1 MRAHTARGQTDAAV
15 QRRESLAW
23 CDRNPHALRRF
34 VFAAALPL
42 IAACSRGPDPNAQVA
57 PLPNRPLAGLAGQQV
72 IVIPTHYLRPGDS
85 LGWAA
90 AVERPRELLSEVD
103 DELAFALGERGFRT
117 RWVFPDQLVRSA
129 QRNAPHSPDPRALAA
144 EGLRPLARRRSD
156 GQLGEP
162 LASQLRALV
171 ALHGARYALFP
182 VELRFEKVG
191 NAGRAVL
198 HVLLLDARLS
208 RAAWG
213 GDVRGDTS
221 SKYGRGLIASAAN
234 NLADLI
240 AAP

>member
-1 MRAHTARGQTDAAV
+1 MITF
-15 QRRESLAW
+15 RRPFPTLVTRFVLVASLAL
-23 CDRNPHALRRF
+23 A
-34 VFAAALPL
+34 
-42 IAACSRGPDPNAQVA
+42 AACSRRADSDSQIA

-72 IVIPTHYLRPGDS
+72 IVLPTHYLRPGDS

-90 AVERPRELLSEVD
+90 AVERPRLLLSEVD
-103 DELAFALGERGFRT
+103 DELGFALGERGFRT
-117 RWVFPDQLVRSA
+117 RWVFPDQLARSA
-129 QRNAPHSPDPRALAA
+129 QRNAPHAPDPRALAA

-191 NAGRAVL
+191 DGGRAVL

-208 RAAWG
+208 RVTWG
-213 GDVRGDTS
+213 GDVKGDTAS
-221 SKYGRGLIASAAN
+221 AYGRGLIASAAN

>member
-1 MRAHTARGQTDAAV
+1 MSMV
-15 QRRESLAW
+15 SFRRPYL
-23 CDRNPHALRRF
+23 PLVRRF
-34 VFAAALPL
+34 ALVGFL
-42 IAACSRGPDPNAQVA
+42 ALAAACSRRTDSGSQIA
-57 PLPNRPLAGLAGQQV
+57 PLPDRPLAGLAGQHV
-72 IVIPTHYLRPGDS
+72 IVVPTHYLRPGDS

-90 AVERPRELLSEVD
+90 AVERPRQLLSEVD
-103 DELAFALGERGFRT
+103 DEIGFALGERGFRT
-117 RWVFPDQLVRSA
+117 QWVLSEQLVRSA
-129 QRNAPHSPDPRALAA
+129 QRNAPHAPDPRALAA
-144 EGLRPLARRRSD
+144 EGLRPLARRRPD

-182 VELRFEKVG
+182 VELRFEKIG
-191 NAGRAVL
+191 DGGRAVL

-208 RAAWG
+208 RVTWG
-213 GDVRGDTS
+213 GDVKGDTA

>member
-1 MRAHTARGQTDAAV
+1 M
-15 QRRESLAW
+15 
-23 CDRNPHALRRF
+23 RRF
-34 VFAAALPL
+34 ALAGFL
-42 IAACSRGPDPNAQVA
+42 ALTSACSRGPDSSAQVA

-90 AVERPRELLSEVD
+90 AVERPRDLLSEVD

-117 RWVFPDQLVRSA
+117 RWVFPEQLVRSA
-129 QRNAPHSPDPRALAA
+129 QRNVPHSPDPRALAA
-144 EGLRPLARRRSD
+144 EGLRPLARRRPD
-156 GQLGEP
+156 GMLGEP
-162 LASQLRALV
+162 LASQLRSLV

-191 NAGRAVL
+191 GAGRAVL

-208 RAAWG
+208 RATWG
-213 GDVRGDTS
+213 GDVKGDTAS
-221 SKYGRGLIASAAN
+221 AFGRGLIASAAN

>member
-1 MRAHTARGQTDAAV
+1 V
-15 QRRESLAW
+15 
-23 CDRNPHALRRF
+23 RRF
-34 VFAAALPL
+34 ALITCVAL
-42 IAACSRGPDPNAQVA
+42 VAACSRGPDPNSQVA

-72 IVIPTHYLRPGDS
+72 IVLPVHYLRPGDS

-90 AVERPRELLSEVD
+90 AVERPRQLLSDVD
-103 DELAFALGERGFRT
+103 DEIAFALEERGFRT
-117 RWVFPDQLVRSA
+117 RWVFPEQLVRSA

-182 VELRFEKVG
+182 VELRFEKIG
-191 NAGRAVL
+191 GAGRAVL
-198 HVLLLDARLS
+198 HVLLIDARLS
-208 RAAWG
+208 RATWG
-213 GDVRGDTS
+213 ADVSGDTAS
-221 SKYGRGLIASAAN
+221 TYGRGSIASAAN
-234 NLADLI
+234 NLANLI

>member
-1 MRAHTARGQTDAAV
+1 VTRIALVG
-15 QRRESLAW
+15 SLA
-23 CDRNPHALRRF
+23 
-34 VFAAALPL
+34 L
-42 IAACSRGPDPNAQVA
+42 IAACSRRADSDSQIA

-90 AVERPRELLSEVD
+90 AIDRPRLLLSDVD
-103 DELAFALGERGFRT
+103 DELGFALGERGFRT
-117 RWVFPDQLVRSA
+117 RWVLPDQLVRSA
-129 QRNAPHSPDPRALAA
+129 QRNQPHSPDPRALAA

-171 ALHGARYALFP
+171 ALHGGRYALFP
-182 VELRFEKVG
+182 VELRFEKIG
-191 NAGRAVL
+191 DAGRAVL

-208 RAAWG
+208 RVTWG
-213 GDVRGDTS
+213 GDVKGDTA

>member
-1 MRAHTARGQTDAAV
+1 MKRFALLV
-15 QRRESLAW
+15 SLI
-23 CDRNPHALRRF
+23 
-34 VFAAALPL
+34 VV
-42 IAACSRGPDPNAQVA
+42 AACSRGPDPNAQVA

-90 AVERPRELLSEVD
+90 AVERPRALLAELDAEI
-103 DELAFALGERGFRT
+103 AFALGERGFRT
-117 RWVFPDQLVRSA
+117 KWVFPDQLVRSA
-129 QRNAPHSPDPRALAA
+129 QRNAAHSPDPRALAA

-162 LASQLRALV
+162 LATQVRSLV

-182 VELRFEKVG
+182 VELRFEKIG
-191 NAGRAVL
+191 GAGRAVV

-208 RAAWG
+208 RATWG
-213 GDVRGDTS
+213 GDVRGDTAS
-221 SKYGRGLIASAAN
+221 AFGPGIIASVAN
-234 NLADLI
+234 SLADQV

>member
-1 MRAHTARGQTDAAV
+1 MV
-15 QRRESLAW
+15 SFRRPYTTLV
-23 CDRNPHALRRF
+23 RRF
-34 VFAAALPL
+34 VYVAVLAVV
-42 IAACSRGPDPNAQVA
+42 AACPRGTDPNSQVA

-90 AVERPRELLSEVD
+90 AVERPRQLLSDVD

-117 RWVFPDQLVRSA
+117 QWVFPEQLVRSA

-144 EGLRPLARRRSD
+144 EGLRPMARRRSD

-162 LASQLRALV
+162 LGSQLRALV

-182 VELRFEKVG
+182 VELRFEKIG
-191 NAGRAVL
+191 DGGRAVL

-208 RAAWG
+208 RVTWG
-213 GDVRGDTS
+213 GDVKGDTA
-221 SKYGRGLIASAAN
+221 SKFDRGLIASAAN

>member
-1 MRAHTARGQTDAAV
+1 MVTFLRPYTTLV
-15 QRRESLAW
+15 Q
-23 CDRNPHALRRF
+23 RF
-34 VFAAALPL
+34 VFVAVLALVT
-42 IAACSRGPDPNAQVA
+42 ACSRGTDPNSQVA

-90 AVERPRELLSEVD
+90 AVERPRQLLSELD
-103 DELAFALGERGFRT
+103 DEIAFALGERGFRT
-117 RWVFPDQLVRSA
+117 QWVFPEQLIRSA
-129 QRNAPHSPDPRALAA
+129 QRNAAHSPDPRALAA

-182 VELRFEKVG
+182 VELRFEKIG
-191 NAGRAVL
+191 DGGRAVL
-198 HVLLLDARLS
+198 HVFLLDARLS
-208 RAAWG
+208 RATWG
-213 GDVRGDTS
+213 GDVRGDTA

>member
-1 MRAHTARGQTDAAV
+1 MKRLALLL
-15 QRRESLAW
+15 SLA
-23 CDRNPHALRRF
+23 
-34 VFAAALPL
+34 VVT
-42 IAACSRGPDPNAQVA
+42 ACSRGTDPDAQVA

-90 AVERPRELLSEVD
+90 AVERPRQLLTEVD
-103 DELAFALGERGFRT
+103 DEIAFALGERGFRT
-117 RWVFPDQLVRSA
+117 KWVFPDQLVRSA
-129 QRNAPHSPDPRALAA
+129 QRNAAHSPDPRALAA

-162 LASQLRALV
+162 LASQVRSLV

-182 VELRFEKVG
+182 VELRFEKIG
-191 NAGRAVL
+191 GAGRAVL

-208 RAAWG
+208 RATWG

-221 SKYGRGLIASAAN
+221 STFGRGVIASVAN
-234 NLADLI
+234 HLGDLI

>member
-1 MRAHTARGQTDAAV
+1 MKRFAL
-15 QRRESLAW
+15 LAG
-23 CDRNPHALRRF
+23 LT
-34 VFAAALPL
+34 FA
-42 IAACSRGPDPNAQVA
+42 AACSRGADPNAQVA

-85 LGWAA
+85 LGWAG
-90 AVERPRELLSEVD
+90 AVERPRQLLTELD
-103 DELAFALGERGFRT
+103 DEIAFALGERGFRT
-117 RWVFPDQLVRSA
+117 KWVFPEQLVRSA
-129 QRNAPHSPDPRALAA
+129 QRNAAHSPDPRALAA

-182 VELRFEKVG
+182 VELRFEKIG
-191 NAGRAVL
+191 GAGRAVV

-208 RAAWG
+208 RATWG
-213 GDVRGDTS
+213 GDVRGDTAS
-221 SKYGRGLIASAAN
+221 TYGRGVIASVAN
-234 NLADLI
+234 SLADQV

>member
-1 MRAHTARGQTDAAV
+1 M
-15 QRRESLAW
+15 
-23 CDRNPHALRRF
+23 RRF
-34 VFAAALPL
+34 VLVGLVALTS
-42 IAACSRGPDPNAQVA
+42 ACSRGPESTAQVT

-72 IVIPTHYLRPGDS
+72 IVLPAHYLRPGDS

-90 AVERPRELLSEVD
+90 AVERPRVLLSEVD

-129 QRNAPHSPDPRALAA
+129 QRNVPHSPDPRALAA

-156 GQLGEP
+156 GMLGEP

-191 NAGRAVL
+191 DAGRAVL
-198 HVLLLDARLS
+198 HVVLLDARLS

-213 GDVRGDTS
+213 GDVKGDSAATF
-221 SKYGRGLIASAAN
+221 GRGLVASVAN

>member
-1 MRAHTARGQTDAAV
+1 MTDVLFAV
-15 QRRESLAW
+15 LPPDWLLSSRPNTTLVRLLASI
-23 CDRNPHALRRF
+23 
-34 VFAAALPL
+34 AALTL
-42 IAACSRGPDPNAQVA
+42 VAGCSSRSDTGEQIA
-57 PLPNRPLAGLAGQQV
+57 PLPDRPLAGLAGQQV
-72 IVIPTHYLRPGDS
+72 IVLPIHYFRPGDI
-85 LGWAA
+85 LGWPEF
-90 AVERPRELLSEVD
+90 ERRQALLSEVD
-103 DELAFALGERGFRT
+103 DEIAFALGERGFRT

-156 GQLGEP
+156 GQLTEP
-162 LASQLRALV
+162 LASQLRSLV
-171 ALHGARYALFP
+171 ALHEARYALFP
-182 VELRFEKVG
+182 VELRFEKIG

-198 HVLLLDARLS
+198 HVLLIDARLS

-221 SKYGRGLIASAAN
+221 SKYGQGVIASAAN

>member
-1 MRAHTARGQTDAAV
+1 VVILRYAQDDIPTASRYLARELNTTLVRLLASVAAFTLV
-15 QRRESLAW
+15 
-23 CDRNPHALRRF
+23 
-34 VFAAALPL
+34 
-42 IAACSRGPDPNAQVA
+42 AACSSRPDTGAQVA

-72 IVIPTHYLRPGDS
+72 IVLPTHYLRPGDS
-85 LGWAA
+85 LGWAE
-90 AVERPRELLSEVD
+90 AVEQPRQLLSEVD
-103 DELAFALGERGFRT
+103 DEIAFALGERGFRT
-117 RWVFPDQLVRSA
+117 RWVFPEQLIRSA

-156 GQLGEP
+156 GQLTEP
-162 LASQLRALV
+162 LASQLRSLV

-182 VELRFEKVG
+182 VELRFEKIG
-191 NAGRAVL
+191 DAGRAVL

>member
-1 MRAHTARGQTDAAV
+1 M
-15 QRRESLAW
+15 
-23 CDRNPHALRRF
+23 RRF
-34 VFAAALPL
+34 AFAGLVVLAS
-42 IAACSRGPDPNAQVA
+42 ACSRGPDPNAQVA

-72 IVIPTHYLRPGDS
+72 IVLPTHYLRPGDS
-85 LGWAA
+85 LGWAE

-103 DELAFALGERGFRT
+103 AELEFALGERGFRT
-117 RWVFPDQLVRSA
+117 RWVFPPALVRSA
-129 QRNAPHSPDPRALAA
+129 QRNAPHAPDPRALAA

-156 GQLGEP
+156 GMLGEP
-162 LASQLRALV
+162 LASQLRSLV

-191 NAGRAVL
+191 GAGRAVL

-208 RAAWG
+208 RATWG
-213 GDVRGDTS
+213 GDVRGDTAS
-221 SKYGRGLIASAAN
+221 AFGPALVASAAN

>member
-1 MRAHTARGQTDAAV
+1 VTR
-15 QRRESLAW
+15 LALVAFL
-23 CDRNPHALRRF
+23 AL
-34 VFAAALPL
+34 A
-42 IAACSRGPDPNAQVA
+42 AACSRRSNSDAQIP
-57 PLPNRPLAGLAGQQV
+57 PLPDRPLAGLAGQQV

-90 AVERPRELLSEVD
+90 AVERPRQLLSDLD
-103 DELAFALGERGFRT
+103 DEIGFALGERGFRT
-117 RWVFPDQLVRSA
+117 RWVLPEQLVRSA
-129 QRNAPHSPDPRALAA
+129 QRNAAHAPDPRALAA
-144 EGLRPLARRRSD
+144 EGLRPLARRRPD

-162 LASQLRALV
+162 LASQVRALV

-191 NAGRAVL
+191 DGGRAVL

-208 RAAWG
+208 RVTWG
-213 GDVRGDTS
+213 GDVKGDTAAAYS
-221 SKYGRGLIASAAN
+221 RGIIASAAN